1 MSSISLL
8 LRRAFSSSS
17 AISSVTKISKVV
29 YKEADVKKVAEA
41 FKKHTQNS
49 SFRKKTNFYEH
60 TVQRLANT
68 KSFSLIEEILEDQ
81 KQYKDITDEG
91 FTVRLITLYGKS
103 GMFDHAHKL
112 FDEMP
117 ELSCKRTVLSYNALL
132 GACVNSK
139 KFDKVDGFF
148 RELPGKL
155 SIKPDVVSYNTVIK
169 AFCEMGSLDSALL
182 LLDEMEKEGLRP
194 DLITFN
200 ILLDAVYRKLR
211 FLEGEKLWSMMD
223 KYNVVPDIISYNSR
237 LRGLVLEEKM
247 QDAVDFVQEMLSK
260 GLKLD
265 VYTYNILFSGFCKD
279 GKYLEEAIKWFDEM
293 MKNKCPPDRLTFSTL
308 LRYACR
314 NKDFR
319 FGSRLCRLLY
329 YRRCRLN
336 ERGLIQKVIDGLVRQ
351 SNISEAE
358 ILVKLGKDSRYSCYN
373 SLKMPKFDT

>member
-279 GKYLEEAIKWFDEM
+279 GKY
-293 MKNKCPPDRLTFSTL
+293 
-308 LRYACR
+308 ACR